1 MFTSQ
6 QHYYL
11 PVNNTPNTSNME
23 DNSSGSWF
31 VGLLINTLEQKC
43 KGYGEP
49 NKSTK
54 SLLLKCLINYHIVFE
69 KSYNTMKMTFLSNKQ
84 KNPNDIEHIAL
95 QKLNKWQWN
104 IRIYT
109 KKLFFCWNYIAC
121 GQSQNVI
128 LLWYTLHFVLCQ
140 HPVCKYP
147 RSDLPSGNNFI
158 YVNYCGWDVYLTRR

>member
-1 MFTSQ
+1 LFTSQ

-69 KSYNTMKMTFLSNKQ
+69 KSYNTMKMTFSSNKQ

-109 KKLFFCWNYIAC
+109 KNFFLLKLYSMWTKSKRNTPLVYFA
-121 GQSQNVI
+121 
-128 LLWYTLHFVLCQ
+128 LCAMSASS
-140 HPVCKYP
+140 V
-147 RSDLPSGNNFI
+147 
-158 YVNYCGWDVYLTRR
+158 